1 MTSGRLL
8 FAAEEAME
16 LALDA
21 VTSAKAAATSLF
33 WPRRKSDLSGHACHC
48 RPGTPFHLVHSEGL
62 REGCDVVVDFGANV
76 RSRRRY
82 QVPVEALAGVAADF
96 EAGDIIHVKAELLR
110 AFLEHVFPRVRVPIV
125 LVTGDSDYAPVS
137 KHQDILQDERIVHW
151 FAQNCDAPF
160 RHRKLTPIPIG
171 IDNPIYTKPEKRI
184 GFLFDI
190 LAGKS
195 RFDPTLSRN
204 DMGDQTHLQSVA
216 KQIARAVG
224 EKPAKALCTFH
235 MNQKLV
241 PNFQNIPDRL
251 EAYQV
256 LRSSPDCHFVAR
268 RLPQDECWRLHADFA
283 FEISPRGNGL
293 DCFRTWEALVLDTI
307 PIVKTTPLDP
317 LFEDENFPVVVVRSY
332 AEITAEALRRWKAE
346 KQELFTPDMKRRL
359 TNDYWLEKIRAAS
372 APLRGG
378 RKFAG
383 QLQPSPV

>member
-137 KHQDILQDERIVHW
+137 K
-151 FAQNCDAPF
+151 
-160 RHRKLTPIPIG
+160 
-171 IDNPIYTKPEKRI
+171 
-184 GFLFDI
+184 
-190 LAGKS
+190 
-195 RFDPTLSRN
+195 
-204 DMGDQTHLQSVA
+204 
-216 KQIARAVG
+216 
-224 EKPAKALCTFH
+224 
-235 MNQKLV
+235 
-241 PNFQNIPDRL
+241 
-251 EAYQV
+251 
-256 LRSSPDCHFVAR
+256 
-268 RLPQDECWRLHADFA
+268 
-283 FEISPRGNGL
+283 
-293 DCFRTWEALVLDTI
+293 
-307 PIVKTTPLDP
+307 
-317 LFEDENFPVVVVRSY
+317 
-332 AEITAEALRRWKAE
+332 
-346 KQELFTPDMKRRL
+346 
-359 TNDYWLEKIRAAS
+359 
-372 APLRGG
+372 
-378 RKFAG
+378 
-383 QLQPSPV
+383 PSL